1 MTGKSRSQKG
11 VASFADAGHDD
22 LMDD

>member
-1 MTGKSRSQKG
+1 MAGKSRSQKG
-11 VASFADAGHDD
+11 VASFAGAGHDD